1 MGAWGVD
8 SFGNDDAA
16 DWASGLDASRD
27 LQLVEE
33 TLSRAMVES
42 DEYLEAP
49 TASEAVAA
57 AEAVA
62 RLRGAGGERTSYS
75 ESVDQWVERVGKPP
89 SAAVV
94 QLAIRALDRIVA
106 PNSELRDL
114 WEESEDFTAW
124 TDAVRELRDRLSR

>member
-16 DWASGLDASRD
+16 DWALGLNESSD
-27 LQLVEE
+27 LVLVEE
-33 TLSRAMVES
+33 TLARATIS
-42 DEYLEAP
+42 GDQYLEAP
-49 TASEAVAA
+49 AASEAVAA

-62 RLRGAGGERTSYS
+62 RLRGAGGERSAYS
-75 ESVDQWVERVGKPP
+75 ESVDQWVKRVGKPP

-94 QLAIRALDRIVA
+94 HRAVQALDRIVA

-114 WEESEDFTAW
+114 WEESEEYGAW
-124 TDAVRELRDRLSR
+124 SDAIRELRARLSS